1 MIRSRLLAATMCAVG
16 LLMGS
21 CARSSGQ
28 AAHATPKDIVLP
40 MDGQSIDGK
49 VPPNATL
56 ETLLRRQN
64 LPPDTTGSL
73 LEAVTG
79 VFNPKDLRAN
89 QSYRI
94 TRTLDGIFREFR
106 YQIDADRLLRVIE
119 HLSKRGLA

>member
-1 MIRSRLLAATMCAVG
+1 MIHSRLLAATMCAAG

-28 AAHATPKDIVLP
+28 AADATPKDILLP

-64 LPPDTTGSL
+64 LPSDTTGSL

-79 VFNPKDLRAN
+79 A
-89 QSYRI
+89 
-94 TRTLDGIFREFR
+94 
-106 YQIDADRLLRVIE
+106 DADA
-119 HLSKRGLA
+119 GPF